1 MIVRT
6 AEEAKTWR
14 AQLEKALPA
23 FSNLTLR
30 PLIAFA
36 FCV

>member
-6 AEEAKTWR
+6 AEEARVWR
-14 AQLEKALPA
+14 AQLDKALPA
-23 FSNLTLR
+23 FSNPTLR